1 MIEPT
6 ACCIRAIRRAKLKD
20 NDNVLIVGLGPT
32 GLTQVQ
38 ILRERTSGK
47 IIGTDI
53 IESRLRMGSRLGADE
68 TLDPQ
73 AENVPETVKKM
84 TGTGTDLALVS
95 TGNEKALDQAF
106 GSVRKGGKVLLFGA
120 PAVGAQHRLD
130 VSTLFSSQIS
140 LISSY
145 SCVEPEMHEAI
156 RLVSD
161 KRIDV
166 GSLISDRYK
175 LEEAEEGL
183 EYAKTSRTA
192 IKTIIT
198 A

>member
-1 MIEPT
+1 
-6 ACCIRAIRRAKLKD
+6 
-20 NDNVLIVGLGPT
+20 
-32 GLTQVQ
+32 
-38 ILRERTSGK
+38 
-47 IIGTDI
+47 
-53 IESRLRMGSRLGADE
+53 
-68 TLDPQ
+68 
-73 AENVPETVKKM
+73 VKKM

-161 KRIDV
+161 KRSDV

-175 LEEAEEGL
+175 LEEAEERQELAQESGSPQRPPTYEEFASVVDQFMEVSRRADMNKLRTPGL
-183 EYAKTSRTA
+183 RDLFERAWAQRVRTYSTQRQFRDAYEA
-192 IKTIIT
+192 IMRRY
-198 A
+198 